1 LQSKSPAILS
11 PALTDSSGGER
22 APSAA
27 AARPVDRHEAYA
39 ATKAAV
45 EAAERQA
52 EVINEQK
59 AATQVDAADEET
71 PPAPAES
78 ATAEEEPGSGVSKTI
93 TLKQLYGMLCWLQVG
108 DNRSLWLADSL
119 DGCRRAITRCP
130 HLGQASAEM
139 LDSVMNELNSRRL
152 QMIERYGSA
161 EDVPKDTRMFE
172 GGPLFVIFN
181 HAVAGRLVEVGSA
194 LLANATGVPQD
205 QQQQQQPQNHQ
216 QKQYSGIRSLMNS
229 PAFGGPVSPAAAAGA
244 GGPTRHRRT
253 MLPAEHP
260 FMQRARR
267 LTPAEVRQM
276 RDELAVRREIGI
288 RDAVLLADWV
298 ALRRRELELKERQ
311 LREIAREAQR
321 DTSVEAMA
329 RLDEFMRRMSEEM

>member
-1 LQSKSPAILS
+1 
-11 PALTDSSGGER
+11 
-22 APSAA
+22 
-27 AARPVDRHEAYA
+27 
-39 ATKAAV
+39 
-45 EAAERQA
+45 
-52 EVINEQK
+52 
-59 AATQVDAADEET
+59 
-71 PPAPAES
+71 
-78 ATAEEEPGSGVSKTI
+78 
-93 TLKQLYGMLCWLQVG
+93 
-108 DNRSLWLADSL
+108 
-119 DGCRRAITRCP
+119 
-130 HLGQASAEM
+130 
-139 LDSVMNELNSRRL
+139 
-152 QMIERYGSA
+152 
-161 EDVPKDTRMFE
+161 
-172 GGPLFVIFN
+172 
-181 HAVAGRLVEVGSA
+181 
-194 LLANATGVPQD
+194 
-205 QQQQQQPQNHQ
+205 
-216 QKQYSGIRSLMNS
+216 MNS